1 MDALCCCVL
10 NSIVE
15 VRERGAGKS
24 ERGGREGGRE
34 ISSKGG
40 RRTERRKVRR
50 EGQNKP

>member
-34 ISSKGG
+34 RRREGG
-40 RRTERRKVRR
+40 RRIERKKVGR
-50 EGQNKP
+50 EVQNKP